1 MLLYAYEI
9 FVECRYIGLA
19 PIFFR
24 FEKLPNLGK
33 IYTEMKS
40 KNKVYRISVTL
51 NIISFLKLLNKIIN

>member
-1 MLLYAYEI
+1 MLHKAYEI

-19 PIFFR
+19 PPFFR

-40 KNKVYRISVTL
+40 KNKVYRISVIL
-51 NIISFLKLLNKIIN
+51 NIISFLKLLNEIIN